1 MNPSSLAHPAHLAQ
15 ISPGLTLPSWAVA
28 VLVAIVTGVLG
39 FAWRLAVKAERSAD
53 KLETAVERLTALES
67 RIAVIAALEKAD
79 AVRELEVRHLR
90 EQIGVQAQELARLRD
105 GLHDLRNEVHA
116 RGAT

>member
-67 RIAVIAALEKAD
+67 RIAVIAALAGCSLD
-79 AVRELEVRHLR
+79 PDCSLLVCFLHLMPTGS
-90 EQIGVQAQELARLRD
+90 QVTVWG
-105 GLHDLRNEVHA
+105 
-116 RGAT
+116 

>member
-1 MNPSSLAHPAHLAQ
+1 MIELAQ
-15 ISPGLTLPSWAVA
+15 VSPGLALPSWAVA
-28 VLVAIVTGVLG
+28 VLVAIVTGVMG
-39 FAWRLAVKAERSAD
+39 FAWRLATKAERSAD

>member
-1 MNPSSLAHPAHLAQ
+1 MIELAQ
-15 ISPGLTLPSWAVA
+15 VSPGLALPSWAVA

-39 FAWRLAVKAERSAD
+39 FAWRLAAKAERSAD

-79 AVRELEVRHLR
+79 AIRELEVRHLR
-90 EQIGVQAQELARLRD
+90 EQIGVQAQELTRLRD
-105 GLHDLRNEVHA
+105 GLHDLRDEVHG

>member
-1 MNPSSLAHPAHLAQ
+1 MIELAQ
-15 ISPGLTLPSWAVA
+15 VSPGLALPSWAVA
-28 VLVAIVTGVLG
+28 VLLGIVTGVLG
-39 FAWRLAVKAERSAD
+39 FAWRLAAKAERSAD

-105 GLHDLRNEVHA
+105 GLHDLRNAVHA

>member
-1 MNPSSLAHPAHLAQ
+1 MIELAQ
-15 ISPGLTLPSWAVA
+15 VSPGLALPSWAVA
-28 VLVAIVTGVLG
+28 VLLGIVTGVLG
-39 FAWRLAVKAERSAD
+39 FAWRLATKAERSAD

>member
-1 MNPSSLAHPAHLAQ
+1 MIELAQ
-15 ISPGLTLPSWAVA
+15 VSHGLALPSWAVA

-39 FAWRLAVKAERSAD
+39 FAWRLAAKAERSAD
-53 KLETAVERLTALES
+53 KLEAAVERLTALES

-79 AVRELEVRHLR
+79 AIRELEVRHLR
-90 EQIGVQAQELARLRD
+90 EQLGTHAQELTRLRD
-105 GLHDLRNEVHA
+105 GLHDLRDEVHA